1 MHINNWVHAS
11 DLMEMIKS
19 ANSTSTLS
27 SEEGLPDN
35 HIITI
40 RARELTVDF
49 PELIQNNIK
58 TDTVTLDL
66 DAEWDGIQPV
76 IIFGPN
82 AGGTIAVEYPGE
94 PVHIPG
100 AVMQYV
106 GGLDCSVMGLDD
118 SGEVRLVTKAAPN
131 TFEVVE
137 SGEYIGQISE
147 DDVSLLGKIL
157 SAIKDVETAT
167 GDASS
172 AAEAATDAANA
183 ANAAADKVENA
194 SFTATATTLESG
206 ESATAQ
212 ITGDDL
218 KMTVTFGIP
227 KGEKGDKGD
236 PGEQGI
242 QGPPG
247 ADGKDGAQG
256 PQGNP
261 GPQGEPGKDG
271 AQGPQGDPGPQ
282 GEPGVD
288 GQNGE
293 DGFSPTVDVSKSGTV
308 TTLTITDK
316 TGPKTAQINDG
327 LQGPPGEKGEK
338 GDKGDPGEQGIQGPP
353 GADGKDGAQGP
364 QGNPGPQGEP
374 GKDGAQGP
382 QGDPGPQGE
391 PGVDGQNGEDGF
403 SPTVDVSKSGTV
415 TTLTITDKT
424 GPKTAQINDGLQGPP
439 GEKGDPGADGT
450 NGQNGADGF
459 SPTVEVSKSET
470 LTTISITDK
479 TGVKTAEIS
488 DGAKGDKGEKG
499 DPGTAATIAVGSVT
513 GLDAGAFPTVTNSG
527 TANAARFDFGIPKG
541 DKGDKGDP
549 GQDAQLPSGG
559 IEGQV
564 LTKTADGEAWQ
575 DAPEPD
581 MTGVVKASGDRV
593 KTLTADGAG
602 LSVIG
607 IGDLESDITAIGA
620 TGIDIQSTDNAGIT
634 ITASKG
640 IAALAV
646 SSDGPAL
653 ALSPRAGQSAEFL
666 IGSKSVTSI
675 TDAIADSPAGRALV
689 TDKAVKDY
697 ADSVGVPDGGTP
709 GQFLSK
715 TDSGTAWVD
724 PPSTGNVLTGT
735 ATGHVAYA
743 EDAYAAKPRE
753 VRVKGKTWKN
763 WWSKFAETTTKGVTI
778 TCDETGLFTLSG
790 TATSLVIFS
799 NPVNGLA
806 AGRQVTLLK
815 SGGTGFTAFLTVG
828 SNTQNTTVSVGTS
841 NTSTGTI
848 ASDATR
854 FNANIRVESGATVNA
869 SFRVM
874 LVEGTE
880 VPDCFTPPASVT
892 SVQAG
897 NLVTAGK
904 NLIPELTQVGASSL
918 GVTATLNDDNSITL
932 NGTATGQASFALLGT
947 APYTD
952 VLGEF
957 VPGRYTL
964 SVNSKVA
971 GIKFEIMDWREQ
983 KNIFSLTTSTS
994 SSSTKTLSN
1003 ITEYTYIRLQIEV
1016 DTVLNNVT
1024 IYPQLELGST
1034 ATAYEPP
1041 NITTT
1046 PLPEVE
1052 LRSLPNGTCDE
1063 LVIGAD
1069 GTATVERRTQLVDGE
1084 VVALDTPTT
1093 EPQSPVTLPVLPAP
1107 TFNQYH
1113 DSDVPS
1119 DTSTTYTRDINIV
1132 LANLEAV
1139 QTALLGG
1146 E

>member
-35 HIITI
+35 HVITI
-40 RARELTVDF
+40 RERELTVDF

-66 DAEWDGIQPV
+66 DTEWDGIQPV

-82 AGGTIAVEYPGE
+82 ASGTIAVEYTGE

-227 KGEKGDKGD
+227 
-236 PGEQGI
+236 
-242 QGPPG
+242 
-247 ADGKDGAQG
+247 
-256 PQGNP
+256 
-261 GPQGEPGKDG
+261 
-271 AQGPQGDPGPQ
+271 
-282 GEPGVD
+282 
-288 GQNGE
+288 
-293 DGFSPTVDVSKSGTV
+293 
-308 TTLTITDK
+308 
-316 TGPKTAQINDG
+316 
-327 LQGPPGEKGEK
+327 KGEK

-763 WWSKFAETTTKGVTI
+763 CWSKFAETTTKGVTI

-1016 DTVLNNVT
+1016 DMVLNNVT

>member
-227 KGEKGDKGD
+227 
-236 PGEQGI
+236 
-242 QGPPG
+242 
-247 ADGKDGAQG
+247 
-256 PQGNP
+256 
-261 GPQGEPGKDG
+261 
-271 AQGPQGDPGPQ
+271 
-282 GEPGVD
+282 
-288 GQNGE
+288 
-293 DGFSPTVDVSKSGTV
+293 
-308 TTLTITDK
+308 
-316 TGPKTAQINDG
+316 
-327 LQGPPGEKGEK
+327 KGEK